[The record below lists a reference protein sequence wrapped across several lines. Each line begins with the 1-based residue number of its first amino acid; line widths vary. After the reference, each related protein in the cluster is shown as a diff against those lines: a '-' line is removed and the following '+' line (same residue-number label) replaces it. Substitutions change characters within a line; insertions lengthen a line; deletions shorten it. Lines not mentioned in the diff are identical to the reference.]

1 MARFNKIF
9 AGPAQE
15 NLPQVQERVCPTA
28 VLPGTALVENGVN
41 FAQAG
46 ASAATKV
53 YIAQDNYLAQRDTD
67 TAWPAGDRVIGME
80 PLDELFFNVRVPTA
94 TNVARGAN
102 LTTNATG
109 RFVVATSGQRVI
121 MIAEEA
127 YNNTTGADQ
136 LVRARKAQP
145 GIVVA

>member
-9 AGPAQE
+9 AGPTLE
-15 NLPQVQERVCPTA
+15 TMPQVQERICATA
-28 VLPGTALVENGVN
+28 VLPGTALIESGAS

-46 ASAATKV
+46 AAAATKV
-53 YIAQDNYLAQRDTD
+53 YIAQDNYLTMKGVDDAY
-67 TAWPAGDRVIGME
+67 AAGDRVIGME
-80 PLDELFFNVRVPTA
+80 PLDEQFFNVRVPTA
-94 TNVARGAN
+94 TNVAPGAN
-102 LTTNATG
+102 LTTSAAG
-109 RFVVATSGQRVI
+109 KFVVATSGQRVI

-127 YNNTTGADQ
+127 FNNTSGSDQ